1 MLSIVI
7 LTACYSSYSNDLV
20 SYLQSI
26 SNYYD
31 SIIIMGGFNV
41 PDINWSS
48 LCGNSPFSTSLCNFV
63 FDCNLSRVIQIPTH
77 AGGDMC
83 SVTL

>member
-1 MLSIVI
+1 MCQISTGPHSVVIHLSLLVCAI
-7 LTACYSSYSNDLV
+7 L
-20 SYLQSI
+20 
-26 SNYYD
+26 
-31 SIIIMGGFNV
+31 
-41 PDINWSS
+41 
-48 LCGNSPFSTSLCNFV
+48 